1 MAVEIC
7 PIRPI
12 NLGGQLEHLEGNIV
26 SRRRNI
32 VEYGRKQSFPIS
44 GIDAGAV
51 AGHVLFRPS
60 KVAAA
65 RFRGRFDHRP
75 AHGPLAPGRR
85 GASSGASRGQVA
97 HRCSQTQGRH
107 SK

>member
-32 VEYGRKQSFPIS
+32 VEYGRKPSFPIS

-51 AGHVLFRPS
+51 GVAGHVLFPPS

-65 RFRGRFDHRP
+65 RFWGRFDNAP
-75 AHGPLAPGRR
+75 AHGPRARPSRRQEAPHREAKSRTGVLRR
-85 GASSGASRGQVA
+85 
-97 HRCSQTQGRH
+97 
-107 SK
+107 